1 MKPNDMIDYF
11 RSINSNIFK
20 KIGEKNTM
28 KYPGL
33 LDDDI
38 SRVGTNEAQMYNLLS
53 GMVVAD
59 LVKTC
64 LGPRGMSKMY
74 IDILGEDTLTKH
86 GGAFL
91 RKVDVDHPAA
101 KSVIEAVNT
110 VDTHVGDGTSSTAI
124 LIGSLLGNAKELLN
138 LGIPTATIIRGY
150 EMGLDLAL
158 NSLDEIKIKQNNDN
172 LEKMRELLITCIT
185 GKTIF
190 DLQEDQMK
198 IVDMIIEASLDVADL
213 KNHHLSIDDIKIE
226 EKIGNVTQIQLIKGT
241 LIDKTIDSS
250 AMPKC
255 INNAKILL
263 INESLETMKTRC
275 ESEIEITSP
284 EQMSQFLVQENN
296 DLDHLVENIVN
307 SGANVVIS
315 RKGVNDFVQESLAKK
330 GIISMRRVKYNDLWW
345 LEKAVGAKTCES
357 IEKISPNEL
366 GFARKIYEKTVGG
379 DPMVFVEG
387 KSPKSV
393 TILLR
398 ANSKR
403 YLDELHRNIL
413 NAFHVLQNFI
423 ESPFVVYG
431 AGSVEGLVSQKIKKQ
446 SVIIDGKEQVV
457 VDKFGDA
464 ILQIPLTLAKNVGMD
479 ILDTK
484 TCLQAKLANSNGKI
498 KWYGINSE
506 TRNIS
511 DMSSSK
517 IIETVAVKQQIF
529 KTAVEAT
536 NLILNVNDVF
546 MKNIIDN
553 THCHV
558 DGVVHAHHDP
568 GKNHNHFEQEGLEQ
582 RQMHQYY

>member
-1 MKPNDMIDYF
+1 
-11 RSINSNIFK
+11 
-20 KIGEKNTM
+20 M

-33 LDDDI
+33 LNDDI

-53 GMVVAD
+53 GTLVAD

-110 VDTHVGDGTSSTAI
+110 VDTHVGDGTSSAAI

-138 LGIPTATIIRGY
+138 LGIPTATIVRGY
-150 EMGLDLAL
+150 EIGLDLVL
-158 NSLDEIKIKQNNDN
+158 DSLDEIKIKQNNDN

-198 IVDMIIEASLDVADL
+198 IVDMIIEAVLDVADL
-213 KNHHLSIDDIKIE
+213 KNNHFAIDDIKIE
-226 EKIGNVTQIQLIKGT
+226 DKIGNVTEIQLIKGT

-255 INNAKILL
+255 INDAKILL
-263 INESLETMKTRC
+263 INEPLETMKTRY

-284 EQMSQFLVQENN
+284 KQMSQFLVQENN
-296 DLDHLVENIVN
+296 DLDHLVQNIVN

-345 LEKAVGAKTCES
+345 LEKAVNAKTCES
-357 IEKISPNEL
+357 IEKISPHEL

-398 ANSKR
+398 ANSKQ

-423 ESPFVVYG
+423 ESPFVVCG
-431 AGSVEGLVSQKIKKQ
+431 AGSVEGLLSQKIKKQ
-446 SVIIDGKEQVV
+446 SGTIDGKEQIVV
-457 VDKFGDA
+457 EKFADS
-464 ILQIPLTLAKNVGMD
+464 ILEIPLTLARNVGMD
-479 ILDTK
+479 VLDTK
-484 TCLQAKLANSNGKI
+484 TCLQAKFANSNGKI

-511 DMSSSK
+511 DMSLSK

-536 NLILNVNDVF
+536 NLILSVDDVF

>member
-1 MKPNDMIDYF
+1 
-11 RSINSNIFK
+11 
-20 KIGEKNTM
+20 M

-33 LDDDI
+33 LNDDI

-53 GMVVAD
+53 GTLVAD

-110 VDTHVGDGTSSTAI
+110 VDTHVGDGTSSAAI

-138 LGIPTATIIRGY
+138 LGIPTATIVRGY
-150 EMGLDLAL
+150 EIGLDLVL
-158 NSLDEIKIKQNNDN
+158 DSLDEIKIKQNNDN

-198 IVDMIIEASLDVADL
+198 IVDMIIEAALDVADL
-213 KNHHLSIDDIKIE
+213 KNNYFSIDDIKIE
-226 EKIGNVTQIQLIKGT
+226 EKIGNVTEIQLIKGT

-255 INNAKILL
+255 INDAKILL
-263 INESLETMKTRC
+263 INEPLETMKTRY

-284 EQMSQFLVQENN
+284 KQMSQFLVQENN
-296 DLDHLVENIVN
+296 ELDHLVQNIVN

-345 LEKAVGAKTCES
+345 LEKAVNAKTCES
-357 IEKISPNEL
+357 IEKISPHEL

-398 ANSKR
+398 ANSKQ

-423 ESPFVVYG
+423 ESPFVVCG
-431 AGSVEGLVSQKIKKQ
+431 AGSVEGLLSQKIKKQ
-446 SVIIDGKEQVV
+446 SGTIDGKEQIVV
-457 VDKFGDA
+457 EKFADS
-464 ILQIPLTLAKNVGMD
+464 ILEIPLTLARNVGMD
-479 ILDTK
+479 VLDTK
-484 TCLQAKLANSNGKI
+484 TCLQAKFANSNGKI

-511 DMSSSK
+511 DMSLSK

-536 NLILNVNDVF
+536 NLIVNVNDVF

>member
-1 MKPNDMIDYF
+1 
-11 RSINSNIFK
+11 
-20 KIGEKNTM
+20 M

-446 SVIIDGKEQVV
+446 SIIIDGKEQVV

>member
-1 MKPNDMIDYF
+1 
-11 RSINSNIFK
+11 
-20 KIGEKNTM
+20 M

-33 LDDDI
+33 LNDDI

-53 GMVVAD
+53 GTLVAD

-110 VDTHVGDGTSSTAI
+110 VDTHVGDGTSSAAI

-138 LGIPTATIIRGY
+138 LGIPTATIVRGY
-150 EMGLDLAL
+150 EMGLDLVL
-158 NSLDEIKIKQNNDN
+158 DSLDEIKIKQNNDN

-190 DLQEDQMK
+190 DLQEDQGK
-198 IVDMIIEASLDVADL
+198 IVDMIIEAALDVADL
-213 KNHHLSIDDIKIE
+213 KNNHFAIDDIKIE
-226 EKIGNVTQIQLIKGT
+226 DKIGNVTEIQLIKGT

-255 INNAKILL
+255 INDAKILL
-263 INESLETMKTRC
+263 INEPLETMKTRY

-284 EQMSQFLVQENN
+284 KQMSQFLVQENN
-296 DLDHLVENIVN
+296 DLDHLVQNIVN

-345 LEKAVGAKTCES
+345 LEKAVNAKTCES
-357 IEKISPNEL
+357 IEKISPHEL

-398 ANSKR
+398 ANSKQ

-423 ESPFVVYG
+423 ESPFVVCG
-431 AGSVEGLVSQKIKKQ
+431 AGSVEGLLSQKIKKQ
-446 SVIIDGKEQVV
+446 SGTIDGKEQIVV
-457 VDKFGDA
+457 EKFADS
-464 ILQIPLTLAKNVGMD
+464 ILEIPLTLARNVGMD
-479 ILDTK
+479 VLDTK
-484 TCLQAKLANSNGKI
+484 TCLQAKFANSNGKI

-511 DMSSSK
+511 DMSLSK

-536 NLILNVNDVF
+536 NLIVNVNDVF

>member
-1 MKPNDMIDYF
+1 
-11 RSINSNIFK
+11 
-20 KIGEKNTM
+20 M

-110 VDTHVGDGTSSTAI
+110 VDTHVGDGTSSAAI
-124 LIGSLLGNAKELLN
+124 LIGSLLGNVKELLN
-138 LGIPTATIIRGY
+138 LGIPTATIVRGY
-150 EMGLDLAL
+150 EMGLDMVLD
-158 NSLDEIKIKQNNDN
+158 SLDEIKIKQNNDN
-172 LEKMRELLITCIT
+172 LEKMRELLITCIA

-190 DLQEDQMK
+190 DLQEDQTK
-198 IVDMIIEASLDVADL
+198 IVDMIIEAVLDVADL
-213 KNHHLSIDDIKIE
+213 KNNHFAIDDIKIE
-226 EKIGNVTQIQLIKGT
+226 EKIGNITDIQLIKGT

-255 INNAKILL
+255 INDAKILL
-263 INESLETMKTRC
+263 INEPLETMKTRY

-284 EQMSQFLVQENN
+284 EQMNQFLVQENN
-296 DLDHLVENIVN
+296 DLDYLVQNIVN

-345 LEKAVGAKTCES
+345 LEKAVDAKTCES
-357 IEKISPNEL
+357 IEKISPHEL

-387 KSPKSV
+387 KAPKSV

-423 ESPFVVYG
+423 ENPFVVCG
-431 AGSVEGLVSQKIKKQ
+431 AGSVEGLLSQKIKEQ
-446 SVIIDGKEQVV
+446 SVTIDGKEQLA
-457 VDKFGDA
+457 VDKFADS
-464 ILQIPLTLAKNVGMD
+464 ILEIPLTLARNVGMD
-479 ILDTK
+479 VLETK
-484 TCLQAKLANSNGKI
+484 TRLQAKFANSNGKT

-536 NLILNVNDVF
+536 NLILSVNDVF

-553 THCHV
+553 THCHI

>member
-1 MKPNDMIDYF
+1 
-11 RSINSNIFK
+11 
-20 KIGEKNTM
+20 M

-33 LDDDI
+33 LNDDI

-53 GMVVAD
+53 GTLVAD

-110 VDTHVGDGTSSTAI
+110 VDTHVGDGTSSAAI

-138 LGIPTATIIRGY
+138 LGIPTATIVRGY
-150 EMGLDLAL
+150 EIGLDLVL
-158 NSLDEIKIKQNNDN
+158 DSLDEIKIKQNNDN

-190 DLQEDQMK
+190 DLQEDQGK
-198 IVDMIIEASLDVADL
+198 IVDMIIEATLDVADL
-213 KNHHLSIDDIKIE
+213 KNNHFAIDDIKIE
-226 EKIGNVTQIQLIKGT
+226 EKIGNVTEIQLIKGT

-255 INNAKILL
+255 INDAKILL
-263 INESLETMKTRC
+263 INEPLETMKTRY

-284 EQMSQFLVQENN
+284 KQMSQFLVQENN
-296 DLDHLVENIVN
+296 DLDHLVQNIVN

-345 LEKAVGAKTCES
+345 LEKAVNAKTCES
-357 IEKISPNEL
+357 IEKISPHEL

-398 ANSKR
+398 ANSKQ

-423 ESPFVVYG
+423 ESPFVVCG
-431 AGSVEGLVSQKIKKQ
+431 AGSVEGLLSQKIKKQ
-446 SVIIDGKEQVV
+446 SGTIDGKEQIVV
-457 VDKFGDA
+457 EKFADS
-464 ILQIPLTLAKNVGMD
+464 ILEIPLTLARNVGMD
-479 ILDTK
+479 VLDTK
-484 TCLQAKLANSNGKI
+484 TCLQAKFANSNGKI

-511 DMSSSK
+511 DMSLSK

-536 NLILNVNDVF
+536 NLIVNVNDVF

>member
-1 MKPNDMIDYF
+1 
-11 RSINSNIFK
+11 
-20 KIGEKNTM
+20 M

-53 GMVVAD
+53 GTLVAD

-110 VDTHVGDGTSSTAI
+110 VDTHVGDGTSSAAI

-138 LGIPTATIIRGY
+138 LGIPTATIVRGY
-150 EMGLDLAL
+150 EIGLDLVL
-158 NSLDEIKIKQNNDN
+158 DSLDEIKIKQNNDN

-190 DLQEDQMK
+190 DLQEDQIK
-198 IVDMIIEASLDVADL
+198 IVDMIIEAVLDVADL
-213 KNHHLSIDDIKIE
+213 RNNYFSIDDIKIE
-226 EKIGNVTQIQLIKGT
+226 EKIGNVTEIQLIKGT

-255 INNAKILL
+255 INDAKILL
-263 INESLETMKTRC
+263 INEPLETMKTRY

-284 EQMSQFLVQENN
+284 KQMSQFLVQENN
-296 DLDHLVENIVN
+296 ELDHLVQNIVN

-345 LEKAVGAKTCES
+345 LEKAVNAKTCES
-357 IEKISPNEL
+357 IEKISPHEL

-423 ESPFVVYG
+423 ESPFVVCG
-431 AGSVEGLVSQKIKKQ
+431 AGSVEGLLSQKIKKQ
-446 SVIIDGKEQVV
+446 SGTIDGKEQIVV
-457 VDKFGDA
+457 EKFADS
-464 ILQIPLTLAKNVGMD
+464 ILEIPLTLARNVGMD
-479 ILDTK
+479 VLDTK
-484 TCLQAKLANSNGKI
+484 TCLQAKFANSNGKI

-511 DMSSSK
+511 DMSLSK

-536 NLILNVNDVF
+536 NLILSVNDVF

>member
-1 MKPNDMIDYF
+1 
-11 RSINSNIFK
+11 
-20 KIGEKNTM
+20 M

-38 SRVGTNEAQMYNLLS
+38 SRVGSNEAQKYNLLS

-110 VDTHVGDGTSSTAI
+110 VDTHVGDGTSSAAI

-138 LGIPTATIIRGY
+138 LGIPTATIVQGY
-150 EMGLDLAL
+150 EMGLDLVL
-158 NSLDEIKIKQNNDN
+158 DSLDEIKIKQNNDN

-190 DLQEDQMK
+190 DLQDDQMK
-198 IVDMIIEASLDVADL
+198 IVDMIIEAALDVADL
-213 KNHHLSIDDIKIE
+213 KNNHFAIDDIKIE
-226 EKIGNVTQIQLIKGT
+226 EKVGNITEIQLIKGT

-255 INNAKILL
+255 INDAKILL
-263 INESLETMKTRC
+263 INEPLETMKTRY

-296 DLDHLVENIVN
+296 DLDHLVQNIVN

-345 LEKAVGAKTCES
+345 LEKAVNAKTCES
-357 IEKISPNEL
+357 IEKISPHEL

-423 ESPFVVYG
+423 ENPFVVCG
-431 AGSVEGLVSQKIKKQ
+431 AGSVEGLLSQKIKEQ
-446 SVIIDGKEQVV
+446 SVTIDGKEQLA
-457 VDKFGDA
+457 VDKFADS
-464 ILQIPLTLAKNVGMD
+464 ILEIPLTLARNVGMD
-479 ILDTK
+479 VLDTK
-484 TCLQAKLANSNGKI
+484 TRLQAKFANSNGKT

-536 NLILNVNDVF
+536 NLILSVNDVF

-553 THCHV
+553 THCHI

>member
-1 MKPNDMIDYF
+1 
-11 RSINSNIFK
+11 
-20 KIGEKNTM
+20 M

-33 LDDDI
+33 LNDDI

-53 GMVVAD
+53 GTLVAD

-110 VDTHVGDGTSSTAI
+110 VDTHVGDGTSSAAI

-138 LGIPTATIIRGY
+138 LGIPTATIVRGY
-150 EMGLDLAL
+150 EMGLDLVL
-158 NSLDEIKIKQNNDN
+158 DSLDEIKIKQNNDN

-190 DLQEDQMK
+190 DLQEDQGK
-198 IVDMIIEASLDVADL
+198 IVDMIIEAVLDVADL
-213 KNHHLSIDDIKIE
+213 KNNYFSIDDIKIE
-226 EKIGNVTQIQLIKGT
+226 EKIGNVTEIQLIKGT

-255 INNAKILL
+255 INDAKILL
-263 INESLETMKTRC
+263 INEPLETMKTRY
-275 ESEIEITSP
+275 ESEIVITSP
-284 EQMSQFLVQENN
+284 KQMSQFLVQENN
-296 DLDHLVENIVN
+296 DLDHLVQNIVN

-345 LEKAVGAKTCES
+345 LEKAVNAKTCES
-357 IEKISPNEL
+357 IEKISPHEL

-398 ANSKR
+398 ANSKQ

-423 ESPFVVYG
+423 ESPFVVCG
-431 AGSVEGLVSQKIKKQ
+431 AGSVEGLLSQKIKKQ
-446 SVIIDGKEQVV
+446 SGTIDGKEQIVV
-457 VDKFGDA
+457 EKFADS
-464 ILQIPLTLAKNVGMD
+464 ILEIPLTLARNVGMD
-479 ILDTK
+479 VLDTK
-484 TCLQAKLANSNGKI
+484 TCLQAKFANSNGKI

-511 DMSSSK
+511 DMSLSK

-536 NLILNVNDVF
+536 NLIVNVNDVF

>member
-1 MKPNDMIDYF
+1 
-11 RSINSNIFK
+11 
-20 KIGEKNTM
+20 M

-33 LDDDI
+33 LNDDI

-53 GMVVAD
+53 GTLVAD

-110 VDTHVGDGTSSTAI
+110 VDTHVGDGTSSAAI

-138 LGIPTATIIRGY
+138 LGIPTATIVRGY
-150 EMGLDLAL
+150 EIGLDLAL
-158 NSLDEIKIKQNNDN
+158 DSLDEIKIKQNNDN
-172 LEKMRELLITCIT
+172 LEKMRELLTTCIT

-198 IVDMIIEASLDVADL
+198 IVDMIIEATLDVADL
-213 KNHHLSIDDIKIE
+213 KNNHFAIDDIKIE
-226 EKIGNVTQIQLIKGT
+226 EKIGNVTEIQLIKGT

-255 INNAKILL
+255 INDAKILL
-263 INESLETMKTRC
+263 INEPLETMKTRY

-284 EQMSQFLVQENN
+284 KQMSQFLVQENN
-296 DLDHLVENIVN
+296 ELDHLVQNIVN

-345 LEKAVGAKTCES
+345 LEKAVNAKTCES
-357 IEKISPNEL
+357 IEKISSHEL

-398 ANSKR
+398 ANSKQ

-423 ESPFVVYG
+423 ESPFVVCG
-431 AGSVEGLVSQKIKKQ
+431 AGSVEGLLSQKIKKQ
-446 SVIIDGKEQVV
+446 SGTIDGKEQIVV
-457 VDKFGDA
+457 EKFADS
-464 ILQIPLTLAKNVGMD
+464 ILEIPLTLARNVGMD
-479 ILDTK
+479 VLDTK
-484 TCLQAKLANSNGKI
+484 TCLQAKFANSNGKI

-511 DMSSSK
+511 DMSLSK

-536 NLILNVNDVF
+536 NLIVNVNDVF

>member
-1 MKPNDMIDYF
+1 
-11 RSINSNIFK
+11 
-20 KIGEKNTM
+20 M

-33 LDDDI
+33 LNDDI
-38 SRVGTNEAQMYNLLS
+38 SRVGTNEAQIYNLLS
-53 GMVVAD
+53 GTLVAD

-110 VDTHVGDGTSSTAI
+110 VDTHVGDGTSSAAI

-138 LGIPTATIIRGY
+138 LGIPTATIVRGY
-150 EMGLDLAL
+150 EIGLDLVL
-158 NSLDEIKIKQNNDN
+158 DSLDEIKIKQNNDN

-190 DLQEDQMK
+190 DLQEDQGK
-198 IVDMIIEASLDVADL
+198 IVDMIIEAVLDVADL
-213 KNHHLSIDDIKIE
+213 KNNYFSIDDIKIE
-226 EKIGNVTQIQLIKGT
+226 EKIGNVTEIQLIKGT

-255 INNAKILL
+255 INDAKILL
-263 INESLETMKTRC
+263 INEPLETMKTRY

-284 EQMSQFLVQENN
+284 KQMSQFLVQENN
-296 DLDHLVENIVN
+296 DLDHLVQNIVN

-345 LEKAVGAKTCES
+345 LEKAVNAKTCES
-357 IEKISPNEL
+357 IEKISPHEL

-398 ANSKR
+398 ANSKQ

-423 ESPFVVYG
+423 ESPFVVCG
-431 AGSVEGLVSQKIKKQ
+431 AGSVEGLLSQKIKKQ
-446 SVIIDGKEQVV
+446 SGTIDGKEQIVV
-457 VDKFGDA
+457 EKFADS
-464 ILQIPLTLAKNVGMD
+464 ILEIPLTLARNVGMD
-479 ILDTK
+479 VLDTK
-484 TCLQAKLANSNGKI
+484 TCLQAKFANSNGKI

-511 DMSSSK
+511 DMSLSK

-536 NLILNVNDVF
+536 NLIVNVNDVF

>member
-1 MKPNDMIDYF
+1 
-11 RSINSNIFK
+11 
-20 KIGEKNTM
+20 M

-33 LDDDI
+33 LNDDI
-38 SRVGTNEAQMYNLLS
+38 SRVGTNEAQIYNLLS
-53 GMVVAD
+53 GTLVAD

-101 KSVIEAVNT
+101 KSVIDAVNT
-110 VDTHVGDGTSSTAI
+110 VDTHVGDGTSSAAI

-138 LGIPTATIIRGY
+138 LGIPTATIVRGY

-158 NSLDEIKIKQNNDN
+158 DTLDEIKIKQNNDN

-190 DLQEDQMK
+190 DLQEDQGK
-198 IVDMIIEASLDVADL
+198 IVDMIIEAVLDVADL
-213 KNHHLSIDDIKIE
+213 KNNHFAIDDIKIE
-226 EKIGNVTQIQLIKGT
+226 EKIGNVTEIQLIKGT

-255 INNAKILL
+255 INDAKILL
-263 INESLETMKTRC
+263 INEPLETMKTRY

-284 EQMSQFLVQENN
+284 KQMSQFLVQENN
-296 DLDHLVENIVN
+296 DLDHLVQNIVN

-345 LEKAVGAKTCES
+345 LEKAVNAKTCES
-357 IEKISPNEL
+357 IEKISPHEL

-423 ESPFVVYG
+423 ESPFVVCG
-431 AGSVEGLVSQKIKKQ
+431 AGSVEGLLSQKIKKQ
-446 SVIIDGKEQVV
+446 SGTIDGKEQIVV
-457 VDKFGDA
+457 EKFADS
-464 ILQIPLTLAKNVGMD
+464 ILEIPLTLARNVGMD
-479 ILDTK
+479 VLDTK
-484 TCLQAKLANSNGKI
+484 TCLQAKFANSNGKI

-511 DMSSSK
+511 DMSLSK

-536 NLILNVNDVF
+536 NLIVNVNDVF

>member
-1 MKPNDMIDYF
+1 
-11 RSINSNIFK
+11 
-20 KIGEKNTM
+20 M

-101 KSVIEAVNT
+101 KSIIDAVNT
-110 VDTHVGDGTSSTAI
+110 VDTHVGDGTSSAAI
-124 LIGSLLGNAKELLN
+124 LMGSLLGNAKKLLN
-138 LGIPTATIIRGY
+138 LGIPTSTIVRGY
-150 EMGLDLAL
+150 EMGLDLTL
-158 NSLDEIKIKQNNDN
+158 DTLDEIKIKQNNDN

-190 DLQEDQMK
+190 DLQEDQGK
-198 IVDMIIEASLDVADL
+198 IVDMIIEATLDVADL
-213 KNHHLSIDDIKIE
+213 KNNHFAIDDIKIE
-226 EKIGNVTQIQLIKGT
+226 DKIGNITEIQLIKGT

-255 INNAKILL
+255 INDAKILL
-263 INESLETMKTRC
+263 INEPLETMKTRY

-296 DLDHLVENIVN
+296 DLDHLVQNIVN

-315 RKGVNDFVQESLAKK
+315 RKGVSDFVQESLAKK

-345 LEKAVGAKTCES
+345 LEKAVNAKTCES
-357 IEKISPNEL
+357 IEKISPHEL

-379 DPMVFVEG
+379 DLMVFVEG

-423 ESPFVVYG
+423 ENPFVVCG
-431 AGSVEGLVSQKIKKQ
+431 AGSVEGILSQKIKEQ
-446 SVIIDGKEQVV
+446 SVSINGKEQLAVE
-457 VDKFGDA
+457 KFADS
-464 ILQIPLTLAKNVGMD
+464 ILEIPLTLARNVGMD
-479 ILDTK
+479 VLDTK
-484 TCLQAKLANSNGKI
+484 TRLQAKFANSNGKTR
-498 KWYGINSE
+498 WYGINSE

-517 IIETVAVKQQIF
+517 IIETVAVKQQVF

-536 NLILNVNDVF
+536 NLILSVNDVF

>member
-1 MKPNDMIDYF
+1 
-11 RSINSNIFK
+11 
-20 KIGEKNTM
+20 M

-33 LDDDI
+33 LNDDI

-53 GMVVAD
+53 GTLVAD

-101 KSVIEAVNT
+101 KSVIDAVNT
-110 VDTHVGDGTSSTAI
+110 VDTHVGDGTSSAAI

-138 LGIPTATIIRGY
+138 LGIPTATIVRGY
-150 EMGLDLAL
+150 EIGLDLAL
-158 NSLDEIKIKQNNDN
+158 DTLDEIKIKQNNDN

-190 DLQEDQMK
+190 DLQEDQGK
-198 IVDMIIEASLDVADL
+198 IVDMIIEAVLDVADL
-213 KNHHLSIDDIKIE
+213 KNNYFSIDDIKIE
-226 EKIGNVTQIQLIKGT
+226 EKIGNVTEIQLIKGT

-255 INNAKILL
+255 INDAKILL
-263 INESLETMKTRC
+263 INEPLETMKTRY
-275 ESEIEITSP
+275 ESEIVITSP
-284 EQMSQFLVQENN
+284 KQMSQFLVQENN
-296 DLDHLVENIVN
+296 DLDHLVQNIVN

-345 LEKAVGAKTCES
+345 LEKAVNAKTCES
-357 IEKISPNEL
+357 IEKISPHEL

-398 ANSKR
+398 ANSKQ

-423 ESPFVVYG
+423 ESPFVVCG
-431 AGSVEGLVSQKIKKQ
+431 AGSVEGLLSQKIKKQ
-446 SVIIDGKEQVV
+446 SGTIDGKEQIVV
-457 VDKFGDA
+457 EKFADS
-464 ILQIPLTLAKNVGMD
+464 ILEIPLTLARNVGMD
-479 ILDTK
+479 VLDTK
-484 TCLQAKLANSNGKI
+484 TCLQAKFANSNGKI

-511 DMSSSK
+511 DMSLSK

-536 NLILNVNDVF
+536 NLILSVDDVF

>member
-1 MKPNDMIDYF
+1 
-11 RSINSNIFK
+11 
-20 KIGEKNTM
+20 M

-33 LDDDI
+33 LNDDI
-38 SRVGTNEAQMYNLLS
+38 SRVGTNEAQMYNLLT
-53 GMVVAD
+53 GTLVAD

-110 VDTHVGDGTSSTAI
+110 VDTHVGDGTSSAAI

-138 LGIPTATIIRGY
+138 LGIPTATIVRGY
-150 EMGLDLAL
+150 EIGLDLVL
-158 NSLDEIKIKQNNDN
+158 DSLDEIKIKQNNDN

-198 IVDMIIEASLDVADL
+198 IVDMIIEAVLDVADL
-213 KNHHLSIDDIKIE
+213 KNNYFSIDDIKIE
-226 EKIGNVTQIQLIKGT
+226 EKIGNVTEIQLIKGT

-255 INNAKILL
+255 INDAKILL
-263 INESLETMKTRC
+263 INEPLETMKTRY

-284 EQMSQFLVQENN
+284 KQMSQFLVQENN
-296 DLDHLVENIVN
+296 DLDHLVQNIVN

-345 LEKAVGAKTCES
+345 LEKAVNAKTCES
-357 IEKISPNEL
+357 IEKISPHEL

-398 ANSKR
+398 ANSKQ

-423 ESPFVVYG
+423 ESPFVVCG
-431 AGSVEGLVSQKIKKQ
+431 AGSVEGLLSQKIKKQ
-446 SVIIDGKEQVV
+446 SGTIDGKEQIVV
-457 VDKFGDA
+457 EKFADS
-464 ILQIPLTLAKNVGMD
+464 ILEIPLTLARNVGMD
-479 ILDTK
+479 VLDTK
-484 TCLQAKLANSNGKI
+484 TCLQAKFANSNGKI

-511 DMSSSK
+511 DMSLSK

-536 NLILNVNDVF
+536 NLILSVNDVF

>member
-1 MKPNDMIDYF
+1 
-11 RSINSNIFK
+11 
-20 KIGEKNTM
+20 M

-101 KSVIEAVNT
+101 KSVIDAVNT
-110 VDTHVGDGTSSTAI
+110 VDTHVGDGTSSASI
-124 LIGSLLGNAKELLN
+124 LIGSLLGNAKKLLN
-138 LGIPTATIIRGY
+138 LGIPTAAIVRGY
-150 EMGLDLAL
+150 EMSLDLVL
-158 NSLDEIKIKQNNDN
+158 ESLDEIKIKQNNDN

-190 DLQEDQMK
+190 DLQEDQGK
-198 IVDMIIEASLDVADL
+198 IVDMIIEAVLDVADL
-213 KNHHLSIDDIKIE
+213 NNNHFAIDDIKIE
-226 EKIGNVTQIQLIKGT
+226 DKIGNVTEIQLIKGT

-255 INNAKILL
+255 INDAKILL
-263 INESLETMKTRC
+263 INEPLETMKTRY

-296 DLDHLVENIVN
+296 DLDHLVQNIVN

-315 RKGVNDFVQESLAKK
+315 RKGVNDFVQESLAKR

-345 LEKAVGAKTCES
+345 LEKAVNAKTCES
-357 IEKISPNEL
+357 IEKISPHEL

-387 KSPKSV
+387 KAPKSV

-423 ESPFVVYG
+423 ENPFVVRG
-431 AGSVEGLVSQKIKKQ
+431 AGSVEGLLSQKIKEQ
-446 SVIIDGKEQVV
+446 SVTIDGKEQLA
-457 VDKFGDA
+457 VDKFADS
-464 ILQIPLTLAKNVGMD
+464 ILEIPLTLARNVGMD
-479 ILDTK
+479 VLDTK
-484 TCLQAKLANSNGKI
+484 TRLQAKFANSNGKT

-511 DMSSSK
+511 DMSLSK

-536 NLILNVNDVF
+536 NLILSVNDVF

-553 THCHV
+553 THCHI

>member
-1 MKPNDMIDYF
+1 
-11 RSINSNIFK
+11 
-20 KIGEKNTM
+20 M

-33 LDDDI
+33 LNDDI

-53 GMVVAD
+53 GTLVAD

-110 VDTHVGDGTSSTAI
+110 VDTHVGDGTSSAAI

-138 LGIPTATIIRGY
+138 LGIPTATIVRGY

-158 NSLDEIKIKQNNDN
+158 DTLDEIKIKQNNDN

-198 IVDMIIEASLDVADL
+198 IVDMIIEAVLDVADL
-213 KNHHLSIDDIKIE
+213 KNNYFSIDDIKIE
-226 EKIGNVTQIQLIKGT
+226 EKIGNVTEIQLIKGT

-255 INNAKILL
+255 INDAKILL
-263 INESLETMKTRC
+263 INEPLETMKTRY

-284 EQMSQFLVQENN
+284 KQMSQFLVQENN
-296 DLDHLVENIVN
+296 DLDHLVQNIVN

-345 LEKAVGAKTCES
+345 LEKAVNAKTCES
-357 IEKISPNEL
+357 IEKISPHEL

-398 ANSKR
+398 ANSKQ

-423 ESPFVVYG
+423 ESPFVVCG
-431 AGSVEGLVSQKIKKQ
+431 AGSVEGLLSQKIKKQ
-446 SVIIDGKEQVV
+446 SGTIDGKEQIVV
-457 VDKFGDA
+457 EKFADS
-464 ILQIPLTLAKNVGMD
+464 ILEIPLTLARNVGMD
-479 ILDTK
+479 VLDTK
-484 TCLQAKLANSNGKI
+484 TCLQAKFANSNGKI

-511 DMSSSK
+511 DMSLSK

-536 NLILNVNDVF
+536 NLIVNVNDVF

>member
-1 MKPNDMIDYF
+1 
-11 RSINSNIFK
+11 
-20 KIGEKNTM
+20 M

-33 LDDDI
+33 LNDDI

-101 KSVIEAVNT
+101 KSVIDAVNT
-110 VDTHVGDGTSSTAI
+110 VDTHVGDGTSSASI
-124 LIGSLLGNAKELLN
+124 LIGSLLGNAKKLLN
-138 LGIPTATIIRGY
+138 LGIPTAAIVRGY
-150 EMGLDLAL
+150 EMSLDLVL
-158 NSLDEIKIKQNNDN
+158 ESLDEIKIKQNNDN

-190 DLQEDQMK
+190 DLQEDQGK
-198 IVDMIIEASLDVADL
+198 IVDMIIEAVLDVADL
-213 KNHHLSIDDIKIE
+213 KNNHFAIDDIKIE
-226 EKIGNVTQIQLIKGT
+226 DKIGNVTEIQLIKGT

-255 INNAKILL
+255 INDAKILL
-263 INESLETMKTRC
+263 INEPLETMKTRY

-296 DLDHLVENIVN
+296 DLDHLVQNIVN

-315 RKGVNDFVQESLAKK
+315 RKGVNDFVQESLAKR

-345 LEKAVGAKTCES
+345 LEKAVNAKTCES
-357 IEKISPNEL
+357 IEKISPHEL

-387 KSPKSV
+387 KAPKSV

-423 ESPFVVYG
+423 ENPFVVWG
-431 AGSVEGLVSQKIKKQ
+431 AGSVEGLLSQKIKEQ
-446 SVIIDGKEQVV
+446 SVTIDGKEQLA
-457 VDKFGDA
+457 VDKFADS
-464 ILQIPLTLAKNVGMD
+464 ILEIPLTLARNVGMD
-479 ILDTK
+479 VLDTK
-484 TCLQAKLANSNGKI
+484 TRLQAKFANSNGKT

-511 DMSSSK
+511 DMSLSK

-536 NLILNVNDVF
+536 NLILSVNDVF

>member
-1 MKPNDMIDYF
+1 
-11 RSINSNIFK
+11 
-20 KIGEKNTM
+20 M

-33 LDDDI
+33 LNDDI

-53 GMVVAD
+53 GTLVAD

-110 VDTHVGDGTSSTAI
+110 VDTHVGDGTSSAAI

-138 LGIPTATIIRGY
+138 LGIPTATIVRGY
-150 EMGLDLAL
+150 EIGLDLVL
-158 NSLDEIKIKQNNDN
+158 DYLDEIKIKQNNDN
-172 LEKMRELLITCIT
+172 LEKMRELLTTCIT

-190 DLQEDQMK
+190 DLQEDQGK
-198 IVDMIIEASLDVADL
+198 IVDMIIEAVLDVADL
-213 KNHHLSIDDIKIE
+213 KNNYFSIDDIKIE
-226 EKIGNVTQIQLIKGT
+226 EKIGNVTEIQLIKGT

-255 INNAKILL
+255 INDAKILL
-263 INESLETMKTRC
+263 INEPLETMKTRY

-284 EQMSQFLVQENN
+284 KQMSQFLVQENN
-296 DLDHLVENIVN
+296 DLDHLVQNIVN

-345 LEKAVGAKTCES
+345 LEKAVNAKTCES
-357 IEKISPNEL
+357 IEKISPHEL

-398 ANSKR
+398 ANSKL

-423 ESPFVVYG
+423 ESPFVVCG
-431 AGSVEGLVSQKIKKQ
+431 AGSVEGLLSQKIKKQ
-446 SVIIDGKEQVV
+446 SGTIDGKEQIVV
-457 VDKFGDA
+457 EKFADS
-464 ILQIPLTLAKNVGMD
+464 ILEIPLTLARNVGMD
-479 ILDTK
+479 VLDTK
-484 TCLQAKLANSNGKI
+484 TCLQAKFANSNGKI

-511 DMSSSK
+511 DMSLSK

-536 NLILNVNDVF
+536 NLIVNVNDVF

>member
-1 MKPNDMIDYF
+1 
-11 RSINSNIFK
+11 
-20 KIGEKNTM
+20 M

-33 LDDDI
+33 LNDDI

-53 GMVVAD
+53 GTLVAD

-110 VDTHVGDGTSSTAI
+110 VDTHVGDGTSSAAI

-138 LGIPTATIIRGY
+138 LGIPTATIVRGY
-150 EMGLDLAL
+150 EIGLDLAL
-158 NSLDEIKIKQNNDN
+158 DSLDEIKIKQNNDN

-190 DLQEDQMK
+190 DLQEDQGK
-198 IVDMIIEASLDVADL
+198 IVDMIIEAVLDVADL
-213 KNHHLSIDDIKIE
+213 KNNHFAIDDIKIE
-226 EKIGNVTQIQLIKGT
+226 EKIGNVTEIQLIKGT

-255 INNAKILL
+255 INDAKILL
-263 INESLETMKTRC
+263 INEPLETMKTRY

-284 EQMSQFLVQENN
+284 KQMSQFLVQENN
-296 DLDHLVENIVN
+296 ELDHLVQNIVN

-345 LEKAVGAKTCES
+345 LEKAVNAKTCES
-357 IEKISPNEL
+357 IEKISPHEL

-398 ANSKR
+398 ANSKQ

-423 ESPFVVYG
+423 ESPFVVCG
-431 AGSVEGLVSQKIKKQ
+431 AGSVEGLLSQKIKKQ
-446 SVIIDGKEQVV
+446 SGIIDGKEQIVV
-457 VDKFGDA
+457 EKFADS
-464 ILQIPLTLAKNVGMD
+464 ILEIPLTLARNVGMD
-479 ILDTK
+479 VLDTK
-484 TCLQAKLANSNGKI
+484 TCLQAKFANSNGKI

-511 DMSSSK
+511 DMSLSK

-536 NLILNVNDVF
+536 NLIVNVNDVF

>member
-1 MKPNDMIDYF
+1 
-11 RSINSNIFK
+11 
-20 KIGEKNTM
+20 M

-33 LDDDI
+33 LNDDI

-53 GMVVAD
+53 GTLVAD

-110 VDTHVGDGTSSTAI
+110 VDTHVGDGTSSAAI

-138 LGIPTATIIRGY
+138 LGIPTATIVRGY

-158 NSLDEIKIKQNNDN
+158 DTLDEIKIKQNNDN
-172 LEKMRELLITCIT
+172 LEKMRELLTTCIT

-190 DLQEDQMK
+190 DLQEDQGK
-198 IVDMIIEASLDVADL
+198 IVDMIIEATLDVADL
-213 KNHHLSIDDIKIE
+213 KNNHFAIDDIKIE
-226 EKIGNVTQIQLIKGT
+226 DKIGNVTEIQLIKGT

-255 INNAKILL
+255 INDAKILL
-263 INESLETMKTRC
+263 INEPLETMKTRY

-284 EQMSQFLVQENN
+284 KQMSQFLVQENN
-296 DLDHLVENIVN
+296 DLDHLVQNIVN

-345 LEKAVGAKTCES
+345 LEKAVNAKTCES
-357 IEKISPNEL
+357 IEKISPHEL

-398 ANSKR
+398 ANSKQ

-423 ESPFVVYG
+423 ESPFVVCG
-431 AGSVEGLVSQKIKKQ
+431 AGSVEGLLSQKIKKQ
-446 SVIIDGKEQVV
+446 SGTIDGKEQIVV
-457 VDKFGDA
+457 EKFADS
-464 ILQIPLTLAKNVGMD
+464 ILEIPLTLARNVGMD
-479 ILDTK
+479 VLDTK
-484 TCLQAKLANSNGKI
+484 TCLQAKFANSNGKI

-511 DMSSSK
+511 DMSLSK

-536 NLILNVNDVF
+536 NLIVNVNDVF

>member
-1 MKPNDMIDYF
+1 
-11 RSINSNIFK
+11 
-20 KIGEKNTM
+20 M

-33 LDDDI
+33 LNDDI

-53 GMVVAD
+53 GTLVAD

-110 VDTHVGDGTSSTAI
+110 VDTHVGDGTSSAAI

-138 LGIPTATIIRGY
+138 LGIPTATIVRGY

-158 NSLDEIKIKQNNDN
+158 DTLDEIKIKQNNDN
-172 LEKMRELLITCIT
+172 LEKMRELLTTCIT

-190 DLQEDQMK
+190 DLYDDQVK
-198 IVDMIIEASLDVADL
+198 IVDMIIEATLDVADL
-213 KNHHLSIDDIKIE
+213 KNNHFAIDDIKIE
-226 EKIGNVTQIQLIKGT
+226 DKIGNVTEIQLIKGT

-255 INNAKILL
+255 INDAKILL
-263 INESLETMKTRC
+263 INEPLETMKTRY

-284 EQMSQFLVQENN
+284 KQMSQFLVQENN
-296 DLDHLVENIVN
+296 DLDHLVQNIMN

-315 RKGVNDFVQESLAKK
+315 RKGINDFVQESLSKK

-345 LEKAVGAKTCES
+345 LEKAVNAKTCES
-357 IEKISPNEL
+357 IEKISPHEL

-398 ANSKR
+398 ANSKQ

-423 ESPFVVYG
+423 ESPFVVCG
-431 AGSVEGLVSQKIKKQ
+431 AGSVEGLLSQKIKKQ
-446 SVIIDGKEQVV
+446 SGTIDGKEQIVV
-457 VDKFGDA
+457 EKFADS
-464 ILQIPLTLAKNVGMD
+464 ILEIPLTLARNVGMD
-479 ILDTK
+479 VLDTK
-484 TCLQAKLANSNGKI
+484 TCLQAKFANSNGKI

-511 DMSSSK
+511 DMSLSK

-536 NLILNVNDVF
+536 NLILSVDDVF

>member
-1 MKPNDMIDYF
+1 
-11 RSINSNIFK
+11 
-20 KIGEKNTM
+20 M

-33 LDDDI
+33 LNDDI
-38 SRVGTNEAQMYNLLS
+38 SRVGTNEAQIYNLLS
-53 GMVVAD
+53 GTLVAD

-110 VDTHVGDGTSSTAI
+110 VDTHVGDGTSSAAI

-138 LGIPTATIIRGY
+138 LGIPTATIVRGY
-150 EMGLDLAL
+150 EMGLDLVL
-158 NSLDEIKIKQNNDN
+158 DSLDEIKIKQNNDN

-190 DLQEDQMK
+190 DLQEDQGK
-198 IVDMIIEASLDVADL
+198 IVDMIIEAVLDVADL
-213 KNHHLSIDDIKIE
+213 KNNHFAIDDIKIE
-226 EKIGNVTQIQLIKGT
+226 EKIGNVTEIQLIKGT

-255 INNAKILL
+255 INDAKILL
-263 INESLETMKTRC
+263 INEPLETMKTRY

-284 EQMSQFLVQENN
+284 KQMSQFLVQENN
-296 DLDHLVENIVN
+296 DLDHLVQNIVN

-345 LEKAVGAKTCES
+345 LEKAVNAKTCES
-357 IEKISPNEL
+357 IEKISPHEL

-398 ANSKR
+398 ANSKQ

-423 ESPFVVYG
+423 ESPFVVCG
-431 AGSVEGLVSQKIKKQ
+431 AGSVEGLLSQKIKKQ
-446 SVIIDGKEQVV
+446 SGTIDGKEQIVV
-457 VDKFGDA
+457 EKFADS
-464 ILQIPLTLAKNVGMD
+464 ILEIPLTLARNVGMD
-479 ILDTK
+479 VLDTK
-484 TCLQAKLANSNGKI
+484 TCLQAKFANSNGKI

-511 DMSSSK
+511 DMSLSK

-536 NLILNVNDVF
+536 NLIVNVNDVF

>member
-1 MKPNDMIDYF
+1 
-11 RSINSNIFK
+11 
-20 KIGEKNTM
+20 M

-38 SRVGTNEAQMYNLLS
+38 SRVGTNEAQKYNLLS

-110 VDTHVGDGTSSTAI
+110 VDTHVGDGTSSAAI
-124 LIGSLLGNAKELLN
+124 LMGSLLGNAKKLLN
-138 LGIPTATIIRGY
+138 LGIPTSTIVRGY
-150 EMGLDLAL
+150 EMGLDLTFDT
-158 NSLDEIKIKQNNDN
+158 LDEIKIKQNNDN

-190 DLQEDQMK
+190 DLQEDQGK
-198 IVDMIIEASLDVADL
+198 IVDMIIEAVLDVADL
-213 KNHHLSIDDIKIE
+213 KNNHFAIDDIKIE
-226 EKIGNVTQIQLIKGT
+226 DKIGNVTEIQLIKGT

-255 INNAKILL
+255 INDAKILL
-263 INESLETMKTRC
+263 INEPLETMKTRY

-296 DLDHLVENIVN
+296 DLDHLVQNIVN

-315 RKGVNDFVQESLAKK
+315 RKGVSDFVQESLAKK

-345 LEKAVGAKTCES
+345 LEKAVNAKTCES
-357 IEKISPNEL
+357 IEKISPHEL

-398 ANSKR
+398 ANSKQ

-423 ESPFVVYG
+423 ENPFVVRG
-431 AGSVEGLVSQKIKKQ
+431 AGSVEGLLSQKIKEQ
-446 SVIIDGKEQVV
+446 SVTIDGKEQLA
-457 VDKFGDA
+457 VDKFADS
-464 ILQIPLTLAKNVGMD
+464 ILEIPLTLARNVGMD
-479 ILDTK
+479 VLDTK
-484 TCLQAKLANSNGKI
+484 TRLQAKFANSNGKT

-536 NLILNVNDVF
+536 NLILSVNDVF

-553 THCHV
+553 THCHI

>member
-1 MKPNDMIDYF
+1 
-11 RSINSNIFK
+11 
-20 KIGEKNTM
+20 M

-33 LDDDI
+33 LNDDI
-38 SRVGTNEAQMYNLLS
+38 SRVGTNEAQIYNLLS
-53 GMVVAD
+53 GTLVAD

-110 VDTHVGDGTSSTAI
+110 VDTHVGDGTSSAAI

-138 LGIPTATIIRGY
+138 LGIPTATIVRGY
-150 EMGLDLAL
+150 EIGLDLVL
-158 NSLDEIKIKQNNDN
+158 DYLDEIKIKQNNDN

-198 IVDMIIEASLDVADL
+198 IVDMIIEAVLDVADL
-213 KNHHLSIDDIKIE
+213 KNNHFAIDDIKIE
-226 EKIGNVTQIQLIKGT
+226 DKIGNVTEIQLIKGT

-255 INNAKILL
+255 INDAKILL
-263 INESLETMKTRC
+263 INEPLETMKTRY

-284 EQMSQFLVQENN
+284 KQMSQFLVQENN
-296 DLDHLVENIVN
+296 DLDHLVQNIVN

-345 LEKAVGAKTCES
+345 LEKAVNAKTCES
-357 IEKISPNEL
+357 IEKISPHEL

-398 ANSKR
+398 ANSKQ

-423 ESPFVVYG
+423 ESPFVVCG
-431 AGSVEGLVSQKIKKQ
+431 AGSVEGLLSQKIKKQ
-446 SVIIDGKEQVV
+446 SGTIDGKEQIVV
-457 VDKFGDA
+457 EKFADS
-464 ILQIPLTLAKNVGMD
+464 ILEIPLTLARNVGMD
-479 ILDTK
+479 VLDTK
-484 TCLQAKLANSNGKI
+484 TCLQAKFANSNGKI

-511 DMSSSK
+511 DMSLSK

-536 NLILNVNDVF
+536 NLIVNVNDVF

>member
-1 MKPNDMIDYF
+1 
-11 RSINSNIFK
+11 
-20 KIGEKNTM
+20 M

-33 LDDDI
+33 LNDDI

-53 GMVVAD
+53 GTLVAD

-110 VDTHVGDGTSSTAI
+110 VDTHVGDGTSSAAI

-138 LGIPTATIIRGY
+138 LGIPTATIVRGY
-150 EMGLDLAL
+150 EIGLDLVL
-158 NSLDEIKIKQNNDN
+158 DSLDEIKIKQNNDN

-198 IVDMIIEASLDVADL
+198 IVDMIIEAVLDVADL
-213 KNHHLSIDDIKIE
+213 KNNYFSIDDIKIE
-226 EKIGNVTQIQLIKGT
+226 DKIGNVTEIQLIKGT

-255 INNAKILL
+255 INDAKILL
-263 INESLETMKTRC
+263 INEPLETMKTRY
-275 ESEIEITSP
+275 ESEIVITSP
-284 EQMSQFLVQENN
+284 KQMSQFLVQENN
-296 DLDHLVENIVN
+296 DLDHLVQNIVN

-345 LEKAVGAKTCES
+345 LEKAVNAKTCES
-357 IEKISPNEL
+357 IEKISPHEL

-398 ANSKR
+398 ANSKQ

-423 ESPFVVYG
+423 ESPFVVCG
-431 AGSVEGLVSQKIKKQ
+431 AGSVEGLLSQKIKKQ
-446 SVIIDGKEQVV
+446 SGTIDGKEQIVV
-457 VDKFGDA
+457 EKFADS
-464 ILQIPLTLAKNVGMD
+464 ILEIPLTLARNVGMD
-479 ILDTK
+479 VLDTK
-484 TCLQAKLANSNGKI
+484 TCLQAKFANSNGKI

-511 DMSSSK
+511 DMSLSK

-536 NLILNVNDVF
+536 NLILSVDDVF

>member
-1 MKPNDMIDYF
+1 
-11 RSINSNIFK
+11 
-20 KIGEKNTM
+20 M

-33 LDDDI
+33 LNDDI

-53 GMVVAD
+53 GTLVAD

-110 VDTHVGDGTSSTAI
+110 VDTHVGDGTSSAAI

-138 LGIPTATIIRGY
+138 LGIPTATIVRGY
-150 EMGLDLAL
+150 EIGLDLVL
-158 NSLDEIKIKQNNDN
+158 DSLDEIKIKQNNDN

-198 IVDMIIEASLDVADL
+198 IVDMIIEAVLDVADL
-213 KNHHLSIDDIKIE
+213 KNNYFSIDDIKIE
-226 EKIGNVTQIQLIKGT
+226 EKIGNVTEIQLIKGT

-255 INNAKILL
+255 INDAKILL
-263 INESLETMKTRC
+263 INEPLETMKTRY

-284 EQMSQFLVQENN
+284 KQMSQFLVQENN
-296 DLDHLVENIVN
+296 DLDHLVQNIVN

-345 LEKAVGAKTCES
+345 LEKAVNAKTCES
-357 IEKISPNEL
+357 IEKISPHEL

-398 ANSKR
+398 ANSKQ

-423 ESPFVVYG
+423 ESPFVVCG
-431 AGSVEGLVSQKIKKQ
+431 AGSVEGLLSQKIKKQ
-446 SVIIDGKEQVV
+446 SGTIDGKEQIVV
-457 VDKFGDA
+457 EKFADS
-464 ILQIPLTLAKNVGMD
+464 ILEIPLTLARNVGMD
-479 ILDTK
+479 VLDTK
-484 TCLQAKLANSNGKI
+484 TCLQAKFANSNGKI

-511 DMSSSK
+511 DMSLSK

-536 NLILNVNDVF
+536 NLILSVDDVF

>member
-1 MKPNDMIDYF
+1 
-11 RSINSNIFK
+11 
-20 KIGEKNTM
+20 M

-33 LDDDI
+33 LNDDI

-53 GMVVAD
+53 GTLVAD

-110 VDTHVGDGTSSTAI
+110 VDTHVGDGTSSAAI

-138 LGIPTATIIRGY
+138 LGIPTATIVRGY
-150 EMGLDLAL
+150 EIGLDLAL
-158 NSLDEIKIKQNNDN
+158 DSLDEIKIKQNNDN
-172 LEKMRELLITCIT
+172 LEKMRELLTTCIT

-190 DLQEDQMK
+190 DLQEDQGK
-198 IVDMIIEASLDVADL
+198 IVDMIIEAVLDVADL
-213 KNHHLSIDDIKIE
+213 KNNHFAIDDIKIE
-226 EKIGNVTQIQLIKGT
+226 EKIGNVTEIQLIKGT

-255 INNAKILL
+255 INDAKILL
-263 INESLETMKTRC
+263 INEPLETMKTRY

-284 EQMSQFLVQENN
+284 KQMSQFLVQENN
-296 DLDHLVENIVN
+296 ELDHLVQNIVN

-345 LEKAVGAKTCES
+345 LEKAVNAKTCES
-357 IEKISPNEL
+357 IEKISSHEL

-423 ESPFVVYG
+423 ENPFVVCG
-431 AGSVEGLVSQKIKKQ
+431 AGSVEGILSQKIKEQ
-446 SVIIDGKEQVV
+446 SVSINGKEQLVV
-457 VDKFGDA
+457 EKFADS
-464 ILQIPLTLAKNVGMD
+464 ILEIPLTLARNVGMD
-479 ILDTK
+479 VLDTK
-484 TCLQAKLANSNGKI
+484 TCLQAKFANSNGKLR
-498 KWYGINSE
+498 WYGINSE

-511 DMSSSK
+511 DMSLSK

-536 NLILNVNDVF
+536 NLIVSVNDVF

>member
-1 MKPNDMIDYF
+1 
-11 RSINSNIFK
+11 
-20 KIGEKNTM
+20 M

-33 LDDDI
+33 LNDDI

-53 GMVVAD
+53 GTLVAD

-110 VDTHVGDGTSSTAI
+110 VDTHVGDGTSSAAI

-138 LGIPTATIIRGY
+138 LGIPTATIVRGY
-150 EMGLDLAL
+150 EIGLDLAL
-158 NSLDEIKIKQNNDN
+158 DTLDEIKIKQNNDN
-172 LEKMRELLITCIT
+172 LEKMRELLTTCIT

-190 DLQEDQMK
+190 DLQEDQGK
-198 IVDMIIEASLDVADL
+198 IVDMIIEATLDVADL
-213 KNHHLSIDDIKIE
+213 KNNHFAIDDIKIE
-226 EKIGNVTQIQLIKGT
+226 DKIGNVTEIQLIKGT

-255 INNAKILL
+255 INDAKILL
-263 INESLETMKTRC
+263 INEPLETMKTRY
-275 ESEIEITSP
+275 ESEIVITSP
-284 EQMSQFLVQENN
+284 KQMSQFLVQENN
-296 DLDHLVENIVN
+296 DLDHLVQNIVN

-345 LEKAVGAKTCES
+345 LEKAVNAKTCES
-357 IEKISPNEL
+357 IEKISPHEL

-398 ANSKR
+398 ANSKQ

-423 ESPFVVYG
+423 ESPFVVCG
-431 AGSVEGLVSQKIKKQ
+431 AGSVEGLLSQKIKKQ
-446 SVIIDGKEQVV
+446 SGTIDGKEQIVV
-457 VDKFGDA
+457 EKFADS
-464 ILQIPLTLAKNVGMD
+464 ILEIPLTLARNVGMD
-479 ILDTK
+479 VLDTK
-484 TCLQAKLANSNGKI
+484 TCLQAKFANSNGKI

-511 DMSSSK
+511 DMSLSK

-536 NLILNVNDVF
+536 NLILSVDDVF